1 MTITVMSPCG
11 DRVHVCL
18 FQSVSYFL
26 ARTWEYRSL
35 NREPLGTSKS
45 TPKEHVARRQGASA
59 L

>member
-1 MTITVMSPCG
+1 MTVTLMSPCG

-26 ARTWEYRSL
+26 ACGWEYRSL

-45 TPKEHVARRQGASA
+45 TPKEHVARRQGPLA